1 MFNSEKKKKTIKF
14 KNNRTYR
21 LLSESTQA
29 QSRKFWFLE
38 CLMQK
43 NSNKRTP
50 LMVEVLDPGRDV
62 R

>member
-29 QSRKFWFLE
+29 QSRKSWFLE
-38 CLMQK
+38 CLTQ
-43 NSNKRTP
+43 NNFIR
-50 LMVEVLDPGRDV
+50 ER